1 MMRRYFTTIGAILFG
16 ATLAGV
22 ATQSA
27 LAQATA
33 PAAVSRDTDN
43 DQTLD
48 LAEVKAAASAHF
60 DKLDLDGD
68 KSLDAKEV
76 KGLIGPKTFKAA
88 DPDNDGNLS
97 KDEYLALVEKL
108 FKTADADHDGTLS
121 VKELHSPSGRALK
134 RLLD

>member
-1 MMRRYFTTIGAILFG
+1 MLRHVMTIGVILV
-16 ATLAGV
+16 LAALTGM
-22 ATQSA
+22 ATQGA
-27 LAQATA
+27 LAQSTA
-33 PAAVSRDTDN
+33 PAAVSHDADS

-60 DKLDLDGD
+60 DTLDTDGD

-76 KGLIGPKTFKAA
+76 KGLIGAKSFKEA
-88 DPDNDGNLS
+88 DPDNDGSLS
-97 KDEYLALVEKL
+97 KDEYLGLVEKL
-108 FKTADADHDGTLS
+108 FKKADADRDGTLS